1 MSVKGKW
8 RITSMPDFKAN
19 YADLVEP
26 AYILFEHKG
35 RGEFALGC
43 YTGQIWKASITD
55 ASSIDFPAME
65 TTK

>member
-43 YTGQIWKASITD
+43 
-55 ASSIDFPAME
+55 
-65 TTK
+65 